1 VWRLNSRRSEG
12 YAEPGGVLLPRRS
25 DVRTSAV
32 SALQHANAARRDS
45 LCLGKRSSA
54 ELRQPIGTAS
64 GVYVLLIVAYILAYS
79 LEQIPS

>member
-1 VWRLNSRRSEG
+1 LNSRPSEG

-45 LCLGKRSSA
+45 LCL
-54 ELRQPIGTAS
+54 
-64 GVYVLLIVAYILAYS
+64 
-79 LEQIPS
+79 